1 MTKPLP
7 QLYLLLPL
15 VFITWWTL
23 TFGFNTNK
31 GNYQAVTNQTNLNG
45 DGKLTVNVAGN
56 THLKGVSAVGALGTD
71 FTTGTLTT
79 EDIENKANYNSMGA
93 GIGYSSANT
102 NGKDGSF
109 SPTVAIPQDKSKH
122 STTQAS
128 LGKNTNLT
136 ITNQAAQ
143 TQNVSTISKG
153 TKTSNFTM
161 TEINTEVLEIRADI
175 SKEVAVDGFE
185 AVGDYAMKQKASGD
199 KEWEDGGTKK
209 TIAHAAMGA
218 IVAGIGEGDALD
230 GAAGAGAREAAS
242 NLSAGKDDT
251 TQWISSAI
259 GGVAGGAAGASV
271 ALQGENIIDNFI
283 KKR

>member
-1 MTKPLP
+1 MTKPLH

-23 TFGFNTNK
+23 TFGFKTTTYTN
-31 GNYQAVTNQTNLNG
+31 
-45 DGKLTVNVAGN
+45 
-56 THLKGVSAVGALGTD
+56 
-71 FTTGTLTT
+71 
-79 EDIENKANYNSMGA
+79 
-93 GIGYSSANT
+93 
-102 NGKDGSF
+102 
-109 SPTVAIPQDKSKH
+109 
-122 STTQAS
+122 
-128 LGKNTNLT
+128 
-136 ITNQAAQ
+136 Q
-143 TQNVSTISKG
+143 TQNVSTISKD
-153 TKTSNFTM
+153 TNNAHFTM

-218 IVAGIGEGDALD
+218 IVAGIGDGDALD
-230 GAAGAGAREAAS
+230 GAAGAGAREATS

-251 TQWISSAI
+251 TQQWISSAI
-259 GGVAGGAAGASV
+259 GGVAGGATGASV